1 MMKKT
6 TDKVAFEFAEKRMNE
21 LLAMVTNKGGFEK
34 LAPSEQIELNTITQ
48 LVKSYEESHYTIPLP
63 QTLQGLIS
71 LKMYENN
78 WKQKD
83 LAKKL
88 KTTETKLSE
97 IMNNKRK
104 PSVSFIKAIHV
115 ILGID
120 GNLLLKVV

>member
-1 MMKKT
+1 MKKT

>member
-1 MMKKT
+1 MKKT
-6 TDKVAFEFAEKRMNE
+6 TDKAAFELAEKRLNE
-21 LLAMVTNKGGFEK
+21 LLGEVTNKGGFDK
-34 LAPSEQIELNTITQ
+34 LTPREQKELDKITQ
-48 LVKSYEESHYTIPLP
+48 IVKSYEESHYTIPLP

-78 WKQKD
+78 WRQKD

-104 PSVSFIKAIHV
+104 PSVSFIKSIHV

-120 GNLLLKVV
+120 GNLLLKVI

>member
-1 MMKKT
+1 
-6 TDKVAFEFAEKRMNE
+6 
-21 LLAMVTNKGGFEK
+21 
-34 LAPSEQIELNTITQ
+34 
-48 LVKSYEESHYTIPLP
+48 
-63 QTLQGLIS
+63 
-71 LKMYENN
+71 MYENN

-88 KTTETKLSE
+88 KTTEAKLSE